1 MSSVIS
7 DESPISLLT
16 ALELLY
22 LLIALAKSR
31 LSLLARGSST
41 KKASGNEQKGNRD
54 GWHWWIAKLEG
65 IKIFGCFW
73 CYFIHEMPGLQGK
86 NKRMWVKAAATQTY
100 KLLSFPMFGK
110 LWNNMN
116 DAKLSVCALCDSL
129 TILAISVL

>member
-1 MSSVIS
+1 MS
-7 DESPISLLT
+7 
-16 ALELLY
+16 
-22 LLIALAKSR
+22 R
-31 LSLLARGSST
+31 RGT
-41 KKASGNEQKGNRD
+41 EMGGT
-54 GWHWWIAKLEG
+54 GGLPKLEG

-116 DAKLSVCALCDSL
+116 DAKLSVYVLCDSL